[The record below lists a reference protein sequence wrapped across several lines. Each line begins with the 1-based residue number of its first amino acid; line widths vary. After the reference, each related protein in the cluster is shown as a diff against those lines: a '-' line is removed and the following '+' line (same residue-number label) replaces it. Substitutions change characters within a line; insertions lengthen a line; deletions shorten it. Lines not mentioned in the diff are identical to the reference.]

1 MNSQLHHPLTTD
13 SGAKSSFSIL
23 PPKQVGNVVPLQIA
37 ANEHENAFTKH
48 TLDHLG
54 YGIAAEAYPK
64 DPDLRRCFEIISASF
79 CAEAISDYTN
89 QSEVFQSVRSFLA
102 PTKHRAAS
110 LARFV
115 VSCMKVVREHGAR
128 WNKTERD
135 QFVSRFL
142 ATGRK
147 RSRRENSQAKECGS
161 TDEKRQHLG
170 AVFLAILNRQKLRS
184 ALKRLDG
191 EDGCDKLK
199 AALADLFRFII
210 ARPSIESTITDI
222 RMSFHPELKRI
233 RCKEGKSS
241 ERSALENRLRKFR
254 NAKNLN
260 LPKPSTND
268 KGENSFDALD
278 RRASSKLR
286 DRFGLD

>member
-115 VSCMKVVREHGAR
+115 VSCMKVVREHGTR

-135 QFVSRFL
+135 QFVTAHPGCRRIPAPAAYRRRLDDCCPSPPARRD
-142 ATGRK
+142 GCPVCK
-147 RSRRENSQAKECGS
+147 KGRSRLFSAPRELTIAPG
-161 TDEKRQHLG
+161 
-170 AVFLAILNRQKLRS
+170 RS
-184 ALKRLDG
+184 RD
-191 EDGCDKLK
+191 
-199 AALADLFRFII
+199 
-210 ARPSIESTITDI
+210 PS
-222 RMSFHPELKRI
+222 
-233 RCKEGKSS
+233 
-241 ERSALENRLRKFR
+241 
-254 NAKNLN
+254 
-260 LPKPSTND
+260 
-268 KGENSFDALD
+268 
-278 RRASSKLR
+278 
-286 DRFGLD
+286 